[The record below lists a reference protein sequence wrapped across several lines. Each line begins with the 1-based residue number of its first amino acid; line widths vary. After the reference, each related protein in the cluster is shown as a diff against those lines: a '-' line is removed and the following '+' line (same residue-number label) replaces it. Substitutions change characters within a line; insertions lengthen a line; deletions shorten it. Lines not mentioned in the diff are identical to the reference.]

1 MKAFA
6 VIGTS
11 AIGKAP
17 FVTRLIEA
25 YRLDGHTVSVIKHG
39 PDGLDIDLPGKA
51 SLARREAGASEVI
64 LVGDR
69 RLVILSEYG
78 FEAQPPLEAL
88 MERLDPVDLV
98 IVEGYHDTV
107 LPTIEVYRP
116 GTQRRPRYP
125 ENRHVVAVVS
135 DEPLGIALPSFAL
148 EDTDA
153 LADFMAMKIGLAR
166 RHRFARGTHAAVR
179 AADA

>member
-25 YRLDGHTVSVIKHG
+25 YRSDGHTVSVIKHG
-39 PDGLDIDLPGKA
+39 PDGLDIDTPGKA
-51 SLARREAGASEVI
+51 SFARREAGAREVM
-64 LVGDR
+64 LVGDQ
-69 RLVILSEYG
+69 RLVIMSEYG
-78 FEAQPPLEAL
+78 FEPQPPLEAL

-116 GTQRRPRYP
+116 GPRRRPRYL
-125 ENRHVVAVVS
+125 ENRHVVAVAS
-135 DEPLGIALPSFAL
+135 DAPLAIALPSFAL
-148 EDTDA
+148 DDTEA
-153 LADFMAMKIGLAR
+153 IADFMAMKIGLVR
-166 RHRFARGTHAAVR
+166 QRRFAGRIHGAAG
-179 AADA
+179 AAGA

>member
-25 YRLDGHTVSVIKHG
+25 YCCDGHAVSVIKHG

-51 SLARREAGASEVI
+51 SFMRREAGATEVM

-69 RLVILSEYG
+69 RLAILSEYG
-78 FEAQPPLEAL
+78 FEPQPPLEAL

-107 LPTIEVYRP
+107 LPTVEVYLP
-116 GTQRRPRYP
+116 GKQRHPRYP

-135 DEPLGIALPSFAL
+135 DEPLAIALPSFAL
-148 EDTDA
+148 DDTEA
-153 LADFMAMKIGLAR
+153 LADFMATKIGLASR
-166 RHRFARGTHAAVR
+166 RRFARTLHAAIG